1 MRIRW
6 WIGRTIFAVI
16 ALLAIVELVVIFN
29 LVRINSAQFARLETR
44 GQNISENNLNDSEH
58 ATSSSQENTHNEDS
72 LQRLRRETLSRAALY
87 DELIQ
92 RDMLLD
98 GMVVHLGAGG
108 EPKGICDSLM
118 FSSIRFYALNKL
130 GFKNSAQ
137 KAWQGIIAS
146 RSGGQWLRHP
156 RCTKSLSR
164 DMIMGVLVA
173 LRGDPEEGDAVFRSM
188 LAKIDRNG
196 GFAGDGP
203 FYVSWLS
210 PGIASLL
217 RMEAERRQVPFS
229 EWPWVLKHSFSSIE
243 FDAMF
248 LDEGY
253 VSHLAGIGLWLEVS
267 QPKDAAGF
275 NPRSFFG
282 RVARSLSGESS
293 LDTKIDT
300 QRRQWISGRLRSIS
314 SSNLFFEWL
323 ELNSSG
329 DLNSKSEA
337 RLLSA
342 LLSMPQFPKTH
353 LPQDCNR
360 DADYL
365 WQRREAEAIP
375 AVEKCGETW
384 SGVDFLW
391 MASLLGVHA
400 DVAPPSRHV
409 PLPLAH

>member
-6 WIGRTIFAVI
+6 WIGRAIFAVI
-16 ALLAIVELVVIFN
+16 ALLAIVELLVIVN
-29 LVRINSAQFARLETR
+29 LVRINSAQFARLENR
-44 GQNISENNLNDSEH
+44 GQNISDP
-58 ATSSSQENTHNEDS
+58 SSSYSEPTDSQEQANTHAEDS

-98 GMVVHLGAGG
+98 GMVIHLGADG

-118 FSSIRFYALNKL
+118 FSSIRYYALSKL
-130 GFKNSAQ
+130 GFKESAI
-137 KAWQGIIAS
+137 KAWHGIIAS

-156 RCTKSLSR
+156 KCTKSLSR

-173 LRGDPEEGDAVFRSM
+173 LRGDPENGDTVFRSM
-188 LAKIDRNG
+188 LAEIDRNG

-203 FYVSWLS
+203 FYISWLS

-217 RMEAERRQVPFS
+217 RMEAERRNVPFS
-229 EWPWVLKHSFSSIE
+229 EWPWVVKHSFSSIE

-248 LDEGY
+248 LGEGY
-253 VSHLAGIGLWLEVS
+253 VSHLAGIGLWLEMS
-267 QPKDAAGF
+267 QPKHSTGF
-275 NPRSFFG
+275 NPRSFLG
-282 RVARSLSGESS
+282 RVTRSISGESN
-293 LDTKIDT
+293 LDTKIDA
-300 QRRQWISGRLRSIS
+300 QRRQWISGRLHSMS
-314 SSNLFFEWL
+314 SSNLFFAWL
-323 ELNSSG
+323 
-329 DLNSKSEA
+329 DLNSTGELDAKSEA
-337 RLLSA
+337 RLLSE

-375 AVEKCGETW
+375 VVDKCGETW

-391 MASLLGVHA
+391 MASLLGVHT
-400 DVAPPSRHV
+400 DVAPPSHHV

>member
-16 ALLAIVELVVIFN
+16 ALLAVIELLVISN
-29 LVRINSAQFARLETR
+29 LVRINSNQFARL
-44 GQNISENNLNDSEH
+44 QNL
-58 ATSSSQENTHNEDS
+58 SSSEASLQTTLTGQSTQSDSSTNDS
-72 LQRLRRETLSRAALY
+72 LQRLRREALSRAALY

-92 RDMLLD
+92 KDMLLD
-98 GMVVHLGAGG
+98 GMVIHRGAKG
-108 EPKGICDSLM
+108 EANGVCDSLM
-118 FSSIRFYALNKL
+118 FSSIRFYALSKI
-130 GFKNSAQ
+130 GFSESAA
-137 KAWQGIIAS
+137 KAWQSILGS

-156 RCTKSLSR
+156 KCAKSLSR
-164 DMIMGVLVA
+164 DMVMGVLVA
-173 LRGDPEEGDAVFRSM
+173 LRADPEGSDPVFRSM
-188 LAKIDRNG
+188 LAEIDRNG

-217 RMEAERRQVPFS
+217 RMEAERRKVPFS
-229 EWPWVLKHSFSSIE
+229 EWPWVLRHSFSSIE

-253 VSHLAGIGLWLEVS
+253 VSHLAGIGLWLEIN
-267 QPKDAAGF
+267 QPENSTGF
-275 NPRSFFG
+275 NPRSIFG
-282 RVARSLSGESS
+282 RLARTISGESR
-293 LDTKIDT
+293 LDTTIDA
-300 QRRQWISGRLRSIS
+300 QRRQWIADRLRSIS
-314 SSNLFFEWL
+314 SSNLFFKWL
-323 ELNSSG
+323 DQKAAGAL
-329 DLNSKSEA
+329 DTKSEA
-337 RLLSA
+337 HLLSE

-375 AVEKCGETW
+375 VVATCGETW

-391 MASLLGVHA
+391 MASLLGVHSNEGPS
-400 DVAPPSRHV
+400 VAPQPN
-409 PLPLAH
+409 PLPLVH